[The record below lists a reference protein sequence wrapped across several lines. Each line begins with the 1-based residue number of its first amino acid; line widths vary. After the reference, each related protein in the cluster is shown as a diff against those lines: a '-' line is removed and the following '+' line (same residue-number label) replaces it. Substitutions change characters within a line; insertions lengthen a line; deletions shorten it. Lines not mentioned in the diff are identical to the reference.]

1 MTKDHLQNKAKII
14 LAILEREYPDPK
26 TALTFQ
32 NPLELLIATVLSA
45 QCTDKR
51 VNEVTK
57 GLFQKYHSAR
67 DYAQANV
74 SELELD
80 VKPTGFYRNKAKS
93 IKAFCKI
100 LVDTYHGDV
109 PSNLDDMVSLPGIG
123 RKTAN
128 VVLAEAYNIPAIIV
142 DTHVLRLSNRIG
154 LTDKKD
160 ATKAEFDLMEIIPK
174 KQWRLFSNLLISH
187 GRAICTAR
195 KPRHDQCKIVNF
207 CKEGIR
213 YRKINFYSH
222 QVTKI

>member
-1 MTKDHLQNKAKII
+1 MTKDNLQNKVKTII
-14 LAILEREYPDPK
+14 AILEREYPDPK
-26 TALTFQ
+26 TALVFQ
-32 NPLELLIATVLSA
+32 NPLELLISTVLSA

-57 GLFQKYHSAR
+57 NLFQKYHRAK
-67 DYAQANV
+67 DYAQVNL
-74 SELELD
+74 SELESD
-80 VKPTGFYRNKAKS
+80 IKPTGFFRNKAKS
-93 IKAFCKI
+93 IKAFCNI

-154 LTDKKD
+154 LTNKKD
-160 ATKAEFDLMEIIPK
+160 ATKVEFDLMEIIPK
-174 KQWRLFSNLLISH
+174 EQWRLFSNLLISH

-195 KPRHDQCKIVNF
+195 KPRHNECKIIDF
-207 CKEGIR
+207 CEEGIR
-213 YRKINFYSH
+213 LKD
-222 QVTKI
+222 

>member
-1 MTKDHLQNKAKII
+1 MKKVNLQDRVETII
-14 LAILEREYPDPK
+14 AILEKEYPDPK
-26 TALTFQ
+26 TALVFQ
-32 NPLELLIATVLSA
+32 NPLELLISTVLSA

-57 GLFQKYHSAR
+57 DLFQKYHSAK

-93 IKAFCKI
+93 IKAFCNI
-100 LVDTYHGDV
+100 LVDTYHGNV
-109 PSNLDDMVSLPGIG
+109 PSNLDDMVSLPGVG

-160 ATKAEFDLMEIIPK
+160 ATKVEFDLMDIIPK
-174 KQWRLFSNLLISH
+174 EQWRLFSNLLISH

-195 KPRHDQCKIVNF
+195 KPRHDQCKIIDF
-207 CKEGIR
+207 CEEGIR
-213 YRKINFYSH
+213 SKD
-222 QVTKI
+222 

>member
-1 MTKDHLQNKAKII
+1 MKKVNLQDRVETII
-14 LAILEREYPDPK
+14 AILEKEYPDPK
-26 TALTFQ
+26 TALVFQ
-32 NPLELLIATVLSA
+32 NPLELLISTVLSA

-57 GLFQKYHSAR
+57 DLFQKYHSAK

-93 IKAFCKI
+93 IKAFCNI

-109 PSNLDDMVSLPGIG
+109 PSNLDDMVSLPGVG

-160 ATKAEFDLMEIIPK
+160 ATKVEFDLMDIIPK
-174 KQWRLFSNLLISH
+174 EQWKLFSNLLISH

-195 KPRHDQCKIVNF
+195 KPRHDQCKIIDF
-207 CKEGIR
+207 CEEGIR
-213 YRKINFYSH
+213 SKD
-222 QVTKI
+222 